1 MKQGTLRCL
10 VLWLLVAASPLPAAT
25 PGPERTGGA
34 ITVTDET
41 QRTRLEGRFDIVR
54 APVKAGATHPAWSAT
69 TDPYWLQVQKNA
81 RLPGLSTHGWWLQLK
96 LQNIDDADRERV
108 LYIQQ
113 PTLDD
118 VRFELSCGNGY
129 ATSATS
135 GDAHPYSSRD
145 IPDRQ
150 PAFAFR
156 VPAAETCRLVIAVS
170 SLETLQF
177 PAVLTDTATY
187 LMIQQR
193 DNLLHGL
200 MLGMNF
206 LLVAGAIALAI
217 ISRRYTAVLFVAMV
231 GSHVAL
237 TLVMSGIGYQF
248 YWGEIPGLQR
258 ALPSISIAIAWI
270 LTGMLSKHVL
280 PRNNGVTKA
289 SELLKYSYWLAA
301 LIAAAHLL
309 LPDARLIAALIIVIV
324 LGLAALASD
333 TVRAVIY
340 RGETSNRFPVSRTAA
355 ATVVLIVSAV
365 IESLGFIGL
374 IPLGEH
380 YLLAL
385 QAGFLVQGA
394 LLLDTLATALPK
406 EKVAIPTAEHEINRR
421 VAERT
426 RELASMVAHLKS
438 SNSELDRMS
447 RTDPLTGTF
456 NRRFMDNSLAHLA
469 QVSTREQMPV
479 SFLLIDI
486 DFFKQVNDRYGH
498 PIGDSCLRQV
508 AGTIRSQ
515 LRDPPDLL
523 CRYGGEEFAVILPG
537 TDQEGAVVVAE
548 KIRQAVSTASITDNN
563 GNPVPI
569 TVSAGISTVMGCAD
583 IQALIYSADQ
593 ALYEAKR
600 SGRNRCQVAP
610 A

>member
-10 VLWLLVAASPLPAAT
+10 VLWLLLAGVPLRANEPGAADGVL
-25 PGPERTGGA
+25 
-34 ITVTDET
+34 TVTGQT
-41 QRTRLEGRFDIVR
+41 QRTALDGRFSIVQ
-54 APVKAGATHPAWSAT
+54 APVETGATHPAWSSAT
-69 TDPYWLQVQKNA
+69 HPYWRQAQKDA
-81 RLPGLSTHGWWLQLK
+81 RLTGVSTHGWWLQVD
-96 LQNIDDADRERV
+96 LQNVDDVERDRV
-108 LYIQQ
+108 LYVQQ

-118 VRFELSCGNGY
+118 VRFELRCRNGY
-129 ATSATS
+129 TKSAIS
-135 GDAHPYSSRD
+135 GDAHPHSIRD
-145 IPDRQ
+145 LPDRQ
-150 PAFAFR
+150 PAFAFT
-156 VPAAETCRLVIAVS
+156 VPAAETCLLLIAVS

-177 PAVLTDTATY
+177 PATLTDTATY
-187 LMIQQR
+187 MTLQQR

-206 LLVAGAIALAI
+206 LLVTGAIALAI
-217 ISRRYTAVLFVAMV
+217 ISRHYTAALFMAMV
-231 GSHVAL
+231 GSHVLL
-237 TLVMSGIGYQF
+237 TLVMGGIGYQF
-248 YWGEIPGLQR
+248 FWGNIPALQR
-258 ALPSISIAIAWI
+258 ALPPVAMALAWI
-270 LTGMLSKHVL
+270 LTGALSKHLL
-280 PRNNGVTKA
+280 PRDDRVTTTA
-289 SELLKYSYWLAA
+289 RLLKYSYWLAA
-301 LIAAAHLL
+301 LIATVHLL
-309 LPDARLIAALIIVIV
+309 LPDARFIGALIITIV
-324 LGLAALASD
+324 LGL
-333 TVRAVIY
+333 TVL
-340 RGETSNRFPVSRTAA
+340 AA
-355 ATVVLIVSAV
+355 ATVQAVLHGSHATNRFPISRTATATSVVIIAAV
-365 IESLGFIGL
+365 VESLGFLGI
-374 IPLGEH
+374 IPLGE
-380 YLLAL
+380 YFLFTL

-394 LLLDTLATALPK
+394 LLLDMLATALPQK
-406 EKVAIPTAEHEINRR
+406 KAAIPAAEHEINRR

-426 RELASMVAHLKS
+426 RELASMVAQLKS

-456 NRRFMDNSLAHLA
+456 NRRFMDNSLVHLA
-469 QVSTREQMPV
+469 RISTRDQMPV

-508 AGTIRSQ
+508 AITIRSQ

-537 TDQEGAVVVAE
+537 TNQEGAVVVAE
-548 KIRQAVSTASITDNN
+548 KIRQAVSTAPTTDNN

-600 SGRNRCQVAP
+600 AGRNRCQVAP

>member
-10 VLWLLVAASPLPAAT
+10 ALWLLLACAPVPAAAPD
-25 PGPERTGGA
+25 PGAADSILIIAG
-34 ITVTDET
+34 ET
-41 QRTRLEGRFDIVR
+41 QRTRLEGRFDIVP
-54 APVKAGATHPAWSAT
+54 ALAAGHPAWSAA
-69 TDPYWLQVQKNA
+69 TDAYWLRAGENK
-81 RLPGLSTHGWWLQLK
+81 RLPGMSTHGWWLQLH
-96 LQNIDDADRERV
+96 LRNADDVDRERV

-118 VRFELSCGNGY
+118 VRFEYSCSNGY
-129 ATSATS
+129 TTSATS

-150 PAFAFR
+150 PAFAFL
-156 VPAAETCRLVIAVS
+156 VPAAETCRMVIAVS
-170 SLETLQF
+170 TLETLQF

-248 YWGEIPGLQR
+248 YWGEMPVLQR
-258 ALPSISIAIAWI
+258 ALPSVSIATAWM
-270 LTGMLSKHVL
+270 LTGSLSKHIL
-280 PRNNGVTKA
+280 PRNNGATKA
-289 SELLKYSYWLAA
+289 SRLLKHSYWLAA
-301 LIAAAHLL
+301 LIATAHLL
-309 LPDARLIAALIIVIV
+309 FPDARLMGGLIVIV
-324 LGLAALASD
+324 VLGLSALAAE
-333 TVRAVIY
+333 TVGAVVH
-340 RGETSNRFPVSRTAA
+340 RGETGHRFPVNRTAA
-355 ATVVLIVSAV
+355 ATAVLVVSAV
-365 IESLGFIGL
+365 IESLGFIGV

-385 QAGFLVQGA
+385 QAGFLIQGA

-406 EKVAIPTAEHEINRR
+406 EKAAIPAAEHEINRR

-426 RELASMVAHLKS
+426 RELASMVAQLKS

-456 NRRFMDNSLAHLA
+456 NRRFMDNSLVQLA
-469 QVSTREQMPV
+469 QVATRDRMPV

-486 DFFKQVNDRYGH
+486 DYFKQVNDRYGH

-508 AGTIRSQ
+508 ASTIRSQ

-537 TDQEGAVVVAE
+537 TDQEGAMVVAE
-548 KIRQAVSTASITDNN
+548 KIRQAVSSAPITDND

-569 TVSAGISTVMGCAD
+569 TISTGISTVMGCAD

>member
-1 MKQGTLRCL
+1 MKHGTLRYL
-10 VLWLLVAASPLPAAT
+10 VLWLLACTPVHAAT
-25 PGPERTGGA
+25 PDPERTDSVLA
-34 ITVTDET
+34 VTGET
-41 QRTRLEGRFDIVR
+41 QRDRLEGRFDIVE
-54 APVKAGATHPAWSAT
+54 APVEPGATHPAWSE
-69 TDPYWLQVQKNA
+69 DSHPHWLQARENA
-81 RLPGLSTHGWWLQLK
+81 RLPGMSTHGWWLRLH
-96 LQNIDDADRERV
+96 LRNADDVDRERV

-118 VRFELSCGNGY
+118 VRFEFGCGNGY
-129 ATSATS
+129 KVFATS
-135 GDAHPYSSRD
+135 GDARPYSSRD

-150 PAFAFR
+150 PAFAFS
-156 VPAAETCRLVIAVS
+156 VPAGETCRLVIAVS

-177 PAVLTDTATY
+177 PAVLTDSATY
-187 LMIQQR
+187 LIIQQR

-206 LLVAGAIALAI
+206 LLVAGAIALTI

-248 YWGEIPGLQR
+248 YWGEMPGLQR
-258 ALPSISIAIAWI
+258 ALPSVSIAMAWI
-270 LTGMLSKHVL
+270 LTGLLSKHIL

-289 SELLKYSYWLAA
+289 SGLLTHSYWLAA
-301 LIAAAHLL
+301 LIATAHLL
-309 LPDARLIAALIIVIV
+309 LPDARLIGGLILVVV
-324 LGLAALASD
+324 LGLAALAAE
-333 TVRAVIY
+333 TVRAVVH
-340 RGETSNRFPVSRTAA
+340 RDNTGHRFPINRTAA
-355 ATVVLIVSAV
+355 ATLVLIVSAV
-365 IESLGFIGL
+365 IESLGFIGV

-394 LLLDTLATALPK
+394 LLLDTLATALPR
-406 EKVAIPTAEHEINRR
+406 EKTAIPAAEHEINRR

-426 RELASMVAHLKS
+426 RELASMVAQLKS

-456 NRRFMDNSLAHLA
+456 NRRFMDNSLVQLA
-469 QVSTREQMPV
+469 QVSTRDRMPV

-486 DFFKQVNDRYGH
+486 DYFKQVNDRYGH

-508 AGTIRSQ
+508 ASTIRSQ

-537 TDQEGAVVVAE
+537 TDQDGAMVVAE
-548 KIRQAVSTASITDNN
+548 KIRQAVSAAPITDNN

-600 SGRNRCQVAP
+600 AGRNRCQVAP

>member
-1 MKQGTLRCL
+1 MKQGALRCL
-10 VLWLLVAASPLPAAT
+10 VLWLLACTPVHAAT
-25 PGPERTGGA
+25 PDPARADSVLAVTG
-34 ITVTDET
+34 ET
-41 QRTRLEGRFDIVR
+41 QRTRLEGRFDIVE
-54 APVKAGATHPAWSAT
+54 APIEPGATHPAWSE
-69 TDPYWLQVQKNA
+69 DSHPHWLQTRENA
-81 RLPGLSTHGWWLQLK
+81 RLPGMSTHGWWMRLHLR
-96 LQNIDDADRERV
+96 NADDVDRERV

-118 VRFELSCGNGY
+118 IRFELSCGNGY
-129 ATSATS
+129 TTSTTS
-135 GDAHPYSSRD
+135 GDAHPYSARD

-150 PAFAFR
+150 PAFAFL

-170 SLETLQF
+170 SMETLQF
-177 PAVLTDTATY
+177 PALLTDTATY
-187 LMIQQR
+187 LVIQQR

-258 ALPSISIAIAWI
+258 TLPSISIAMAWI
-270 LTGMLSKHVL
+270 LTGMLSKHIL

-289 SELLKYSYWLAA
+289 SALLKHSYWLAA
-301 LIAAAHLL
+301 LIATTHLF
-309 LPDARLIAALIIVIV
+309 LPDSRLIAALIIVIV
-324 LGLAALASD
+324 LGLAALAAE

-340 RGETSNRFPVSRTAA
+340 RDETSSRFPINRTAT
-355 ATVVLIVSAV
+355 ATVVLIVSAI
-365 IESLGFIGL
+365 IESLGFIGI

-385 QAGFLVQGA
+385 QAGFLIQGA
-394 LLLDTLATALPK
+394 LLLDTLATALPR
-406 EKVAIPTAEHEINRR
+406 EKVAIPAAEHEINRR

-426 RELASMVAHLKS
+426 RELASMVAQLKS

-469 QVSTREQMPV
+469 NISTREQMPV

-508 AGTIRSQ
+508 ADTIRSQ
-515 LRDPPDLL
+515 LRDPQDLL

-537 TDQEGAVVVAE
+537 TDQEGAMVVAE
-548 KIRQAVSTASITDNN
+548 KIRQAVSTAPITDNN
-563 GNPVPI
+563 GDPVPI

-583 IQALIYSADQ
+583 IQALIYGADQ

-600 SGRNRCQVAP
+600 AGRNRCQVAP
-610 A
+610 V